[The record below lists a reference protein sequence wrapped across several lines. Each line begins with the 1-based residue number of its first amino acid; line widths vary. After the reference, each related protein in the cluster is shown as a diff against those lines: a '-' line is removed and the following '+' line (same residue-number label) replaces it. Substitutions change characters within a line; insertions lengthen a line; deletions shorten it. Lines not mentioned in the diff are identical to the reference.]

1 MRGRPRSSS
10 WSPSPSAKRPD
21 RPRAGR
27 TSTLAAALLP
37 VGNAEFVGAI
47 AKPGQP
53 PPDTLPE
60 IAVAGRSNV
69 GKSSLINA
77 LLGRKKLARVSKD
90 PGRTREINFFRID
103 DRWLLVDL
111 PGYGYAK
118 VAKEVQRKWAPL
130 TEAYLN
136 KNPRLVGLVVLIDSR
151 HGATKTDR
159 RLIEFLGD
167 VGVPVLFVLTK
178 IDKLNRAGR
187 ARAVVQ
193 LREQLDLPEDQVL
206 ATSARTKEG
215 AQELLDSLE
224 HLLDAEASG

>member
-1 MRGRPRSSS
+1 M
-10 WSPSPSAKRPD
+10 
-21 RPRAGR
+21 
-27 TSTLAAALLP
+27 P
-37 VGNAEFVGAI
+37 VRIAEFVGAI
-47 AKPGQP
+47 AKPGQS
-53 PPDTLPE
+53 PPDILPE

-118 VAKEVQRKWAPL
+118 VSKEVQRKWAPL
-130 TEAYLN
+130 MEAYLKN
-136 KNPRLVGLVVLIDSR
+136 NPRLLGLVVLIDSR
-151 HGATKTDR
+151 HGTTKTDR
-159 RLIEFLGD
+159 RLIELVGD

-187 ARAVVQ
+187 TRAVLQV
-193 LREQLDLPEDQVL
+193 REQLDLPEDQVL

-215 AQELLDSLE
+215 TLELLDSLE
-224 HLLDAEASG
+224 HLLNVEAAG

>member
-1 MRGRPRSSS
+1 M
-10 WSPSPSAKRPD
+10 
-21 RPRAGR
+21 
-27 TSTLAAALLP
+27 P
-37 VGNAEFVGAI
+37 VGTAEFVGAI
-47 AKPGQP
+47 ANPGQP

-118 VAKEVQRKWAPL
+118 VSKEVQRRWVPL
-130 TEAYLN
+130 MEAYLKN
-136 KNPRLVGLVVLIDSR
+136 NPRLLGLIVLIDSR
-151 HGATKTDR
+151 HGATKTDS

-167 VGVPVLFVLTK
+167 IGVPVLFVLTK

-187 ARAVVQ
+187 ARAVVK

-215 AQELLDSLE
+215 TLELLESLE
-224 HLLDAEASG
+224 HLLDAETSG

>member
-1 MRGRPRSSS
+1 M
-10 WSPSPSAKRPD
+10 
-21 RPRAGR
+21 
-27 TSTLAAALLP
+27 P
-37 VGNAEFVGAI
+37 VRIAEFVGAI

-53 PPDTLPE
+53 PPDSLPE

-118 VAKEVQRKWAPL
+118 VSKEVQQKWVPL
-130 TEAYLN
+130 MEAYLN
-136 KNPRLVGLVVLIDSR
+136 KNPRLLGLVVLIDGR

-159 RLIEFLGD
+159 RLIELLGD

-206 ATSARTKEG
+206 ATSARTREG
-215 AQELLDSLE
+215 TEELLDSLE

>member
-1 MRGRPRSSS
+1 MPV
-10 WSPSPSAKRPD
+10 
-21 RPRAGR
+21 R
-27 TSTLAAALLP
+27 T
-37 VGNAEFVGAI
+37 AEFVGAI

-53 PPDTLPE
+53 SPDTLPE

-103 DRWLLVDL
+103 DRFLLVDL

-118 VAKEVQRKWAPL
+118 VSQEVQRKWAPL
-130 TEAYLN
+130 IEAYL
-136 KNPRLVGLVVLIDSR
+136 KENPRLLGLVILIDSR
-151 HGATKTDR
+151 HGATKTDLQ
-159 RLIEFLGD
+159 LIDFLGD
-167 VGVPVLFVLTK
+167 VAVPVLFVLTK

-187 ARAVVQ
+187 QRAVAK
-193 LREQLDLPEDQVL
+193 LRRQLDLPEDQVL

-215 AQELLDSLE
+215 TQELLDSLE
-224 HLLDAEASG
+224 HLLEAEDAG

>member
-1 MRGRPRSSS
+1 MPV
-10 WSPSPSAKRPD
+10 
-21 RPRAGR
+21 R
-27 TSTLAAALLP
+27 T
-37 VGNAEFVGAI
+37 AEFVGAI
-47 AKPGQP
+47 AKPGQS
-53 PPDTLPE
+53 PPDILPE

-118 VAKEVQRKWAPL
+118 VSKEVQRKWVPL
-130 TEAYLN
+130 MEAYLKN
-136 KNPRLVGLVVLIDSR
+136 NPRLLGLVVLIDSR
-151 HGATKTDR
+151 HGTTKTDR
-159 RLIEFLGD
+159 RLIELVGV

-187 ARAVVQ
+187 TRAVLQV
-193 LREQLDLPEDQVL
+193 REQLDLPEDQVL

-215 AQELLDSLE
+215 TLELLDSLE
-224 HLLDAEASG
+224 HLLNVEARGLDGPAR

>member
-1 MRGRPRSSS
+1 
-10 WSPSPSAKRPD
+10 
-21 RPRAGR
+21 
-27 TSTLAAALLP
+27 LP
-37 VGNAEFVGAI
+37 VRTAEFVGAI

-53 PPDTLPE
+53 PPDILPE

-118 VAKEVQRKWAPL
+118 VSKEVQRKWAPL
-130 TEAYLN
+130 TEAYL
-136 KNPRLVGLVVLIDSR
+136 KENPRLLGLVVLIDSR
-151 HGATKTDR
+151 HGTTKTDR
-159 RLIEFLGD
+159 RLIEFVGD

-187 ARAVVQ
+187 TRAVLQV
-193 LREQLDLPEDQVL
+193 REQLDLPEDQVL

-215 AQELLDSLE
+215 TLELLDSLE
-224 HLLDAEASG
+224 HLLDAEAAG

>member
-1 MRGRPRSSS
+1 MPV
-10 WSPSPSAKRPD
+10 
-21 RPRAGR
+21 R
-27 TSTLAAALLP
+27 T
-37 VGNAEFVGAI
+37 AEFVGAI
-47 AKPGQP
+47 AKPDQS
-53 PPDTLPE
+53 PPDTLPQ

-118 VAKEVQRKWAPL
+118 VSKDVQQKWAPL
-130 TEAYLN
+130 MEAYLKN
-136 KNPRLVGLVVLIDSR
+136 NPRLLGLVVLIDCR

-159 RLIEFLGD
+159 RLIEFIGD

-187 ARAVVQ
+187 ARAVLQV
-193 LREQLDLPEDQVL
+193 REQLDLPEDQVL

-215 AQELLDSLE
+215 SQELLDSLE
-224 HLLDAEASG
+224 HLLDAGAAS

>member
-1 MRGRPRSSS
+1 
-10 WSPSPSAKRPD
+10 
-21 RPRAGR
+21 
-27 TSTLAAALLP
+27 LP
-37 VGNAEFVGAI
+37 VRTAEFVGAI
-47 AKPGQP
+47 ANPGQP

-118 VAKEVQRKWAPL
+118 VSKEVQRRWVPL
-130 TEAYLN
+130 MEAYL
-136 KNPRLVGLVVLIDSR
+136 KDNPRLLGLIVLIDSR

-167 VGVPVLFVLTK
+167 IGVPVLFVLTK
-178 IDKLNRAGR
+178 VDKLNRAGR
-187 ARAVVQ
+187 AGAVVK

-206 ATSARTKEG
+206 ATSARTKDG
-215 AQELLDSLE
+215 TLELLESLE
-224 HLLDAEASG
+224 HLLEAEGFGK

>member
-1 MRGRPRSSS
+1 
-10 WSPSPSAKRPD
+10 
-21 RPRAGR
+21 
-27 TSTLAAALLP
+27 LP
-37 VGNAEFVGAI
+37 VRTAEFVGAI
-47 AKPGQP
+47 ANPGQT

-118 VAKEVQRKWAPL
+118 VSKEVQRKWVPL
-130 TEAYLN
+130 MEAYLKN
-136 KNPRLVGLVVLIDSR
+136 NPRLLGLVVLIDSR
-151 HGATKTDR
+151 HGVTKTDR
-159 RLIEFLGD
+159 RLIEFVGD

-187 ARAVVQ
+187 AGAVVK

-215 AQELLDSLE
+215 TLELLESLE
-224 HLLDAEASG
+224 HLLDAEAVRLEDLAP

>member
-1 MRGRPRSSS
+1 MPV
-10 WSPSPSAKRPD
+10 
-21 RPRAGR
+21 R
-27 TSTLAAALLP
+27 T
-37 VGNAEFVGAI
+37 AEFVGAI
-47 AKPGQP
+47 ANPGQT

-118 VAKEVQRKWAPL
+118 VSKEVQRKWVPL
-130 TEAYLN
+130 MEAYLKN
-136 KNPRLVGLVVLIDSR
+136 NPRLLGLVVLIDSR
-151 HGATKTDR
+151 HGVTKTDR
-159 RLIEFLGD
+159 RLIEFVGD

-187 ARAVVQ
+187 AGAVVK

-215 AQELLDSLE
+215 TLELLESLE
-224 HLLDAEASG
+224 HLLDAEAVRLEDLAP

>member
-1 MRGRPRSSS
+1 MPV
-10 WSPSPSAKRPD
+10 
-21 RPRAGR
+21 R
-27 TSTLAAALLP
+27 T
-37 VGNAEFVGAI
+37 AEFVGAI
-47 AKPGQP
+47 AKPGQS
-53 PPDTLPE
+53 PPDILPE

-118 VAKEVQRKWAPL
+118 VSKEVQRKWVPL
-130 TEAYLN
+130 MEAYLKN
-136 KNPRLVGLVVLIDSR
+136 NPRLLGLVVLIDSR
-151 HGATKTDR
+151 HGTTKTDR
-159 RLIEFLGD
+159 RLIELVGV

-187 ARAVVQ
+187 TRAVLQV
-193 LREQLDLPEDQVL
+193 REQLDLPEDQVL

-215 AQELLDSLE
+215 TLELLDSLE
-224 HLLDAEASG
+224 HLLNVEAAG

>member
-1 MRGRPRSSS
+1 
-10 WSPSPSAKRPD
+10 
-21 RPRAGR
+21 
-27 TSTLAAALLP
+27 LP
-37 VGNAEFVGAI
+37 VRIAEFVGAI

-53 PPDTLPE
+53 PPDSLPE

-118 VAKEVQRKWAPL
+118 VSKEVQQKWVPL
-130 TEAYLN
+130 MEAYLN
-136 KNPRLVGLVVLIDSR
+136 KNPRLLGLVVLIDGR

-159 RLIEFLGD
+159 RLIELLGD

-206 ATSARTKEG
+206 ATSARTREG
-215 AQELLDSLE
+215 TEELLDSLE

>member
-1 MRGRPRSSS
+1 MPV
-10 WSPSPSAKRPD
+10 
-21 RPRAGR
+21 R
-27 TSTLAAALLP
+27 T
-37 VGNAEFVGAI
+37 AEFIGAI
-47 AKPGQP
+47 AKPGQS

-90 PGRTREINFFRID
+90 PGRTREVNFFRID

-118 VAKEVQRKWAPL
+118 VSKEVQREWAPL
-130 TEAYLN
+130 MEAYL
-136 KNPRLVGLVVLIDSR
+136 KDNPRLLGLIVLIDCR

-159 RLIEFLGD
+159 QLIEFLGD

-178 IDKLNRAGR
+178 ADKLNRAGR
-187 ARAVVQ
+187 TRAVAK
-193 LREQLDLPEDQVL
+193 LCEQLGLPEDQVL

-215 AQELLDSLE
+215 TQELLDSLE
-224 HLLDAEASG
+224 QLLDDSSV

>member
-1 MRGRPRSSS
+1 MPV
-10 WSPSPSAKRPD
+10 
-21 RPRAGR
+21 R
-27 TSTLAAALLP
+27 T
-37 VGNAEFVGAI
+37 AEFVGAI
-47 AKPGQP
+47 ANPGQP

-118 VAKEVQRKWAPL
+118 VSKEVQRRWVPL
-130 TEAYLN
+130 MEAYL
-136 KNPRLVGLVVLIDSR
+136 KDNPRLLGLIVLIDSR

-167 VGVPVLFVLTK
+167 IGVPVLFVLTK
-178 IDKLNRAGR
+178 VDKLNRAGR
-187 ARAVVQ
+187 AGAVVK

-206 ATSARTKEG
+206 ATSARTKDG
-215 AQELLDSLE
+215 TLELLESLE
-224 HLLDAEASG
+224 HLLEAEGFGK

>member
-1 MRGRPRSSS
+1 M
-10 WSPSPSAKRPD
+10 
-21 RPRAGR
+21 
-27 TSTLAAALLP
+27 
-37 VGNAEFVGAI
+37 
-47 AKPGQP
+47 
-53 PPDTLPE
+53 
-60 IAVAGRSNV
+60 AGRSNV

-118 VAKEVQRKWAPL
+118 VSKEVQRTWAPL
-130 TEAYLN
+130 TETYLN

>member
-1 MRGRPRSSS
+1 
-10 WSPSPSAKRPD
+10 
-21 RPRAGR
+21 
-27 TSTLAAALLP
+27 LP
-37 VGNAEFVGAI
+37 VRTAEFVGAI
-47 AKPGQP
+47 AKPGQS
-53 PPDTLPE
+53 PPDILPE

-118 VAKEVQRKWAPL
+118 VSKEVQRKWVPL
-130 TEAYLN
+130 MEAYLKN
-136 KNPRLVGLVVLIDSR
+136 NPRLLGLVVLIDSR
-151 HGATKTDR
+151 HGTTKTDR
-159 RLIEFLGD
+159 RLIELVGV

-187 ARAVVQ
+187 TRAVLQV
-193 LREQLDLPEDQVL
+193 REQLDLPEDQVL

-215 AQELLDSLE
+215 TLELLDSLE
-224 HLLDAEASG
+224 HLLNVEAAG

>member
-1 MRGRPRSSS
+1 M
-10 WSPSPSAKRPD
+10 
-21 RPRAGR
+21 
-27 TSTLAAALLP
+27 P
-37 VGNAEFVGAI
+37 VRVAEFVGAI
-47 AKPGQP
+47 ATPGQP
-53 PPDTLPE
+53 PPEALPE

-111 PGYGYAK
+111 PGYGFAK
-118 VAKEVQRKWAPL
+118 VSKEVQRKWAPL
-130 TEAYLN
+130 MEAYLKN
-136 KNPRLVGLVVLIDSR
+136 NPRLLGLIVLIDSR

-159 RLIEFLGD
+159 QLIEFLSD
-167 VGVPVLFVLTK
+167 VGVPALFVLTK

-187 ARAVVQ
+187 KRAVVK

-215 AQELLDSLE
+215 TQELLESLE
-224 HLLDAEASG
+224 HLVDAEASA

>member
-1 MRGRPRSSS
+1 MPV
-10 WSPSPSAKRPD
+10 
-21 RPRAGR
+21 R
-27 TSTLAAALLP
+27 T
-37 VGNAEFVGAI
+37 AEFVGAI

-53 PPDTLPE
+53 PPDILPE

-118 VAKEVQRKWAPL
+118 VSKEVQRKWAPL
-130 TEAYLN
+130 TEAYL
-136 KNPRLVGLVVLIDSR
+136 KNNRRLLGLVVLIDSR
-151 HGATKTDR
+151 HGTTKTDR
-159 RLIEFLGD
+159 RLIEFVGD

-187 ARAVVQ
+187 TRAVLQV
-193 LREQLDLPEDQVL
+193 REQLDLPEDQVL

-215 AQELLDSLE
+215 TLELLDSLE
-224 HLLDAEASG
+224 HLLDAEAAG

>member
-1 MRGRPRSSS
+1 MPV
-10 WSPSPSAKRPD
+10 
-21 RPRAGR
+21 R
-27 TSTLAAALLP
+27 T
-37 VGNAEFVGAI
+37 AEFVGAI

-103 DRWLLVDL
+103 DRFLLVDL

-118 VAKEVQRKWAPL
+118 VPQEVQRKWAPL
-130 TEAYLN
+130 IEAYL
-136 KNPRLVGLVVLIDSR
+136 KENPRLLGLVILIDSR
-151 HGATKTDR
+151 HGATKTDLQ
-159 RLIEFLGD
+159 LIDFLGD
-167 VGVPVLFVLTK
+167 VAVPVLFVLTK

-187 ARAVVQ
+187 QRAVAK
-193 LREQLDLPEDQVL
+193 LRRQLDLPEDQVL

-215 AQELLDSLE
+215 TQELLDSLE
-224 HLLDAEASG
+224 HLLEAEDAG